1 MFVSTQL
8 LQSSAAN
15 YVFCFWGSFH
25 RKKSVY
31 LADIIELNF
40 TILILN
46 NEALALP
53 AEIVGT
59 ESLNQLFK
67 GDRSLH
73 SSLSGEF
80 ISGHFHLVALTLSPY
95 ISFVLIK
102 HDFRKDSQS
111 ASEYVKLQKIH
122 HLSQHFFLCLRT
134 TTAKNHRVFP
144 FGLVSLQVPFPDRS
158 KRPLVMTFS
167 HGNKTGMETNWP
179 SSCSF
184 LLKKLS

>member
-1 MFVSTQL
+1 MRKHWDMFVSTQL

-59 ESLNQLFK
+59 ESLN
-67 GDRSLH
+67 
-73 SSLSGEF
+73 
-80 ISGHFHLVALTLSPY
+80 
-95 ISFVLIK
+95 
-102 HDFRKDSQS
+102 
-111 ASEYVKLQKIH
+111 
-122 HLSQHFFLCLRT
+122 
-134 TTAKNHRVFP
+134 
-144 FGLVSLQVPFPDRS
+144 
-158 KRPLVMTFS
+158 
-167 HGNKTGMETNWP
+167 
-179 SSCSF
+179 
-184 LLKKLS
+184 